1 MVGVNGKYLISV
13 GTTNV
18 HSYSIE
24 SNGAV
29 GKQAAVIDTQDYSG
43 SECGATSAG
52 GSSNGAY
59 LDHTGKY
66 FYVQLYDGSDDEDD
80 GGDCAA
86 WQSYQV
92 ESNGNLVFLGSVED
106 EGWSDH
112 YATPSSVPTVSSN
125 DLFSY
130 GVFYQF
136 DGFSYTTFSTFSR
149 TPSSGFLEI
158 NNNFSGSGPEANPNA
173 PNGPWYFV
181 PLSVKADNSSDLAVL
196 MQSFWVDDDANQK
209 YGPNQMASFKIDNA
223 TGGIVSTNTWEN
235 MPIPAITGITDL
247 NMSPTGKLLAVFGYP
262 GLQLFHFNGA
272 SPITPYSGVL
282 LPTTDIDQ
290 VAWDNDNHMYA
301 LSYQSQKLYVYTV
314 TPTTITAVAGSPYTV
329 TGAYGSHG
337 LIVVP
342 K

>member
-1 MVGVNGKYLISV
+1 
-13 GTTNV
+13 
-18 HSYSIE
+18 
-24 SNGAV
+24 
-29 GKQAAVIDTQDYSG
+29 
-43 SECGATSAG
+43 
-52 GSSNGAY
+52 
-59 LDHTGKY
+59 
-66 FYVQLYDGSDDEDD
+66 
-80 GGDCAA
+80 
-86 WQSYQV
+86 
-92 ESNGNLVFLGSVED
+92 
-106 EGWSDH
+106 
-112 YATPSSVPTVSSN
+112 
-125 DLFSY
+125 
-130 GVFYQF
+130 
-136 DGFSYTTFSTFSR
+136 
-149 TPSSGFLEI
+149 
-158 NNNFSGSGPEANPNA
+158 
-173 PNGPWYFV
+173 
-181 PLSVKADNSSDLAVL
+181 
-196 MQSFWVDDDANQK
+196 
-209 YGPNQMASFKIDNA
+209 MASFKIDNA